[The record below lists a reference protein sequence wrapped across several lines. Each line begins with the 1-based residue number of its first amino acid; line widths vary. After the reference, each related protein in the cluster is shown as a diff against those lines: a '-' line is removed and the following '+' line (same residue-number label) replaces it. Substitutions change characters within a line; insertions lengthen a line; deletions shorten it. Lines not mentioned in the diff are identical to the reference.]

1 MALTVEFFDR
11 RTGGPIVSLSGPK
24 AQWLFEHSQ
33 LLQTLVEAEP
43 EEKHFQIPVDFP
55 SDRVQIFRKLLKGIP
70 VGELINTR
78 NGIAASYDPL
88 GPEEEANIQRNINE
102 GRLNAENIYMERARV
117 VMEVLQFLMLEP
129 GTEAELIPFRKNTK
143 NNNEEKRRRR
153 ITRKRKEKNQGNLG
167 YLSEDLI
174 EDLIEEHKNLL
185 YSLHHH
191 KGPNALRMYLTKK
204 NINTRNKRQRNFEE
218 RLVRHSRQ
226 RARSRYNRHYNDYV
240 NNYNNDYNDYNV
252 QGPFNNVD
260 TFPFHL
266 FENVNPGEMTSIEF
280 ERYLRS
286 KLRKGEEL
294 ALPKDPN
301 YNVGN
306 FFGNRNRI

>member
-102 GRLNAENIYMERARV
+102 GRLNPENIYMERARV

-143 NNNEEKRRRR
+143 NKNEQRRRER
-153 ITRKRKEKNQGNLG
+153 ITRKRQQKGNNLG
-167 YLSEDLI
+167 YLNEDTIDRLL
-174 EDLIEEHKNLL
+174 ENHKNLL
-185 YSLHHH
+185 YATHGYR
-191 KGPNALRMYLTKK
+191 GPEIMRTYMTKK
-204 NINTRNKRQRNFEE
+204 NYNSRKKRQNNFEDRMVQE
-218 RLVRHSRQ
+218 SRR
-226 RARSRYNRHYNDYV
+226 RAQARNRGNYNNW
-240 NNYNNDYNDYNV
+240 NNYNEQNIS
-252 QGPFNNVD
+252 GPFDNVRNL
-260 TFPFHL
+260 FPYHS
-266 FENVNPGEMTSIEF
+266 FENVNPVDMTSIEF